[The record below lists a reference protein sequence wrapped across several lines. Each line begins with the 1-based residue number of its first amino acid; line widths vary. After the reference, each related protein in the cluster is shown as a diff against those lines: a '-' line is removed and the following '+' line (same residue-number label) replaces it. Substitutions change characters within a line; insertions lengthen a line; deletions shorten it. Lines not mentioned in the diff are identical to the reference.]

1 MGIRIILS
9 FSFTF
14 FFFNSIFSQH
24 LKGGFD
30 KSEYSE
36 LLKINHMSHI
46 ELNKWATVTSIPQP
60 TEYTFVYRS
69 PRVAFDNI
77 WDLWIHKKEKVA
89 VIAVQ
94 GSIQT
99 SASFLANLYAA
110 MIPASGELE
119 LDNKTKW
126 NYKLSNDP
134 NSAVHVGW
142 LVALAHMSQGILTK
156 IDSCH
161 KSGIKEFILTGHS
174 QGGGITFLLNAYLTH
189 LKLDGKLPSDIVFKT
204 YCSAGPK
211 PGNRYFAYE
220 YEHVNKQGWAYNVV
234 NSADW
239 VPDVPFT
246 VQTVN
251 DFTSVNP
258 FRGAKA
264 MIRKQK
270 FPKNI
275 ALKHVYK
282 KMSKPSEKAQRN
294 YQKYLGRMVSK
305 AVTKQLPGMTIPQY
319 FDSNYYVRTGST
331 IVLYA
336 TEEYF
341 KIYSNDP
348 NNPDIWQHHLPV
360 QYLYLV
366 ERLEDRN

>member
-1 MGIRIILS
+1 MKIRE
-9 FSFTF
+9 FTF
-14 FFFNSIFSQH
+14 LLGIFFVNYPMFSQS
-24 LKGGFD
+24 LSPGFD
-30 KSEYSE
+30 RSEYIDM
-36 LLKINHMSHI
+36 LKINNLAHV
-46 ELNKWATVTSIPQP
+46 ELNKWSAGTSIPAP
-60 TEYTFVYRS
+60 DEYNFVYRS

-77 WDLWIHKKEKVA
+77 WDLWMHKNKKIA

-110 MIPASGELE
+110 MVPATGELE
-119 LDNKTKW
+119 LDKNTTWK
-126 NYKLSNDP
+126 YKLSSDP

-142 LVALAHMSQGILTK
+142 LVALAYMSGSIEQK
-156 IDSCH
+156 IDSCY
-161 KSGIKEFILTGHS
+161 KAGIRDFILTGHS
-174 QGGGITFLLNAYLTH
+174 QGGGITFLVNAYLTH
-189 LKLDGKLPSDIVFKT
+189 LQLDGKLPKDIRFKT

-220 YEHVNKQGWAYNVV
+220 YEYVNKAGWAYNVI

-251 DFTSVNP
+251 DFTAVNP
-258 FRGAKA
+258 FRGAKS

-270 FPKNI
+270 FPKNL
-275 ALKHVYK
+275 ALKHVYN

-294 YQKYLGRMVSK
+294 YQKYLGKMVSK
-305 AVTKQLPGMTIPQY
+305 AVVKQLPGMTIPLY
-319 FDSNYYVRTGST
+319 YDSNYYVRTGNT
-331 IVLYA
+331 IMLYA
-336 TEEYF
+336 TEDYF

-348 NNPDIWQHHLPV
+348 NNPNIWQHHLPA
-360 QYLYLV
+360 QYLYLA
-366 ERLEDRN
+366 EKRE

>member
-1 MGIRIILS
+1 MFSRSVLNTLIISVFL
-9 FSFTF
+9 TPLLVAQ
-14 FFFNSIFSQH
+14 N
-24 LKGGFD
+24 LKSGFD
-30 KSEYSE
+30 KTEYSE
-36 LLKINHMSHI
+36 MLKINHMSHI
-46 ELNKWATVTSIPQP
+46 ELNKWAAVTSVPLP
-60 TEYTFVYRS
+60 DHYKFAYRS

-77 WDLWIHKKEKVA
+77 WDLWMHDSKPLA

-110 MIPASGELE
+110 MIPAQGELV
-119 LDNKTKW
+119 LDDKTTWK
-126 NYKLSNDP
+126 YKLSGDV
-134 NSAVHVGW
+134 NSSVHVGW
-142 LVALAHMSQGILTK
+142 LVALAYMSSTIEIT
-156 IDSCH
+156 IDSCY
-161 KSGIKEFILTGHS
+161 KKGIKDFILTGHS
-174 QGGGITFLLNAYLTH
+174 QGGGITFLLNAYLTQ
-189 LKLDGKLPSDIVFKT
+189 LQIDGKLPADIRFKT

-220 YEHVNKQGWAYNVV
+220 YEYRQRDGWAYNVV

-246 VQTVN
+246 VQTVS

-264 MIRKQK
+264 MIKKQK
-270 FPKNI
+270 FPKNL
-275 ALKHVYK
+275 ALKHVYN

-294 YQKYLGRMVSK
+294 YQKYLGKMMSK
-305 AVTKQLPGMTIPQY
+305 AVKKQLPSMAIPQY
-319 FDSNYYVRTGST
+319 YDSNYYVRTGAT

-336 TEEYF
+336 TEDYF
-341 KIYSNDP
+341 KLYSNDP
-348 NNPDIWQHHLPV
+348 ANPNIWQHHLPE

-366 ERLEDRN
+366 GKL